1 MTKKPAAR
9 PADRFAEASL
19 EDLRHHSP
27 LFHPRRTVLIP
38 SADHINE
45 TLMQALP
52 PEQRASVSE
61 SRSFRPLDRRG
72 YQVEPEAFG
81 VVVAGAAM
89 AGTQIDANVVRRGME
104 MVVKDH
110 LPASHTFGFRKRG
123 AVSVLGNGRG
133 SDGDWAAG
141 TGVVF
146 RERPGLKVKISDD
159 HVGITF
165 DLPHERVVRVLEG
178 LIERPVKA
186 NFAFS
191 PAFSMTDGPGANVA
205 RLVDFIEREME
216 TPESLMSIGPIAAT
230 MEDLL
235 IRALLFAHRH
245 THSDLL
251 DVDAKRASPA
261 NVRRAEA
268 FMRAHVAEAISIERV
283 AAEAGCGVRSLQ
295 MAFRQFRGC
304 TPMEAL
310 RRFRLE
316 AAHHEIQSA
325 PDGASLIGIALK
337 YHFSNQGRFARHYR
351 ALFGRLPSD
360 GRGRRS

>member
-1 MTKKPAAR
+1 MTRRATAD
-9 PADRFAEASL
+9 PADPYAEASM
-19 EDLRHHSP
+19 EGLRHHSP
-27 LFHPRRTVLIP
+27 LFHPQRTVIIP
-38 SADHINE
+38 SPYDINE
-45 TLMQALP
+45 TLAQVLP
-52 PEQRASVSE
+52 SEQRTSVSA
-61 SRSFRPLDRRG
+61 SRSFQPIDRRG
-72 YQVEPEAFG
+72 YRAEPEAFG

-89 AGTQIDANVVRRGME
+89 ASTQIYANTVKRGME
-104 MVVKDH
+104 MVVQDH
-110 LPASHTFGFRKRG
+110 LPHSHTFGFRKRG
-123 AVSVLGNGRG
+123 AMSVAGNGRA
-133 SDGDWAAG
+133 SDGEWAVG

-178 LIERPVKA
+178 LIERPVRA
-186 NFAFS
+186 DFAFA
-191 PAFSMTDGPGANVA
+191 PAFSMTDGPGAAVA
-205 RLVDFIEREME
+205 RLVQFIELELGA
-216 TPESLMSIGPIAAT
+216 PGSLMNVGPIAAT

-245 THSDLL
+245 THSNLL
-251 DVDAKRASPA
+251 DVDAKRATPT

-268 FMRAHVAEAISIERV
+268 FMRAHAAEAISIERL

-316 AAHHEIQSA
+316 AAHHEIENGH
-325 PDGASLIGIALK
+325 DGASLIGIALK

-351 ALFGRLPSD
+351 ALFGKMPSD
-360 GRGRRS
+360 GQRRKI